1 MLPLGTGRAA
11 AIAQARAAL
20 ARQPVYL
27 DTETTG
33 LDPAAEIIEIAV
45 LAHDGRPLI
54 DTLIKP
60 LAPIP
65 ADATRVHGLTNAM
78 TAGAPS
84 WKEAWPAVAAALKG
98 RLVAIYNM
106 DYDRRLMRQSHR
118 LSGLRW
124 ANPKAEYIC
133 IMEIYAQFH
142 GEWNRRRGEYR
153 FQRLEEAGRQCQLG
167 LPNSHRAR
175 GDAELARAVLEYVAA
190 QPV

>member
-1 MLPLGTGRAA
+1 MTLFGSGRSA

-20 ARQPVYL
+20 AQQPVYL

-33 LDPAAEIIEIAV
+33 LDPAAEIVEIAV
-45 LAHDGRPLI
+45 LAPDGRPLI

-65 ADATRVHGLTNAM
+65 ADATRVHGITNAM
-78 TAGAPS
+78 TVNAPS
-84 WKEAWPAVAAALKG
+84 WKDTWPAVAGALQG

-133 IMEIYAQFH
+133 IMEIYAQFY
-142 GEWNRRRGEYR
+142 GQWNARRGEYR
-153 FQRLEEAGRQCQLG
+153 FQRLEEAGRQCQIP

-175 GDAELARAVLEYVAA
+175 GDAELARAVLEYVAG
-190 QPV
+190 QSG